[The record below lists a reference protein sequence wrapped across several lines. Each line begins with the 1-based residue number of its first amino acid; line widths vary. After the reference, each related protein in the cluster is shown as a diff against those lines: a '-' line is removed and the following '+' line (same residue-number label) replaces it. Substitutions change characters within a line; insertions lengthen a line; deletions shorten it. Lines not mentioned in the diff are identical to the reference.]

1 MYEKITPPEF
11 GDRITFQAG
20 EPIVPNIPIIP
31 FIRGDGTGIDIWPA
45 AQKVFDAA
53 VQAAYGDQRQISW
66 FKVYAGDE
74 ACDLYG
80 TYQYLPQ
87 DTLNAIRD
95 YGIAIKGPL
104 TTPVGG
110 GIRSLNVA
118 LRQIND
124 LYACVRPCKYYP
136 GTPSPHKHPDQL
148 DVIVYRENTEDIY
161 LGIEWP
167 KDNELGQRL
176 IKLLNEELI
185 PATPEHGSKQ
195 IRLDSGIGIKPISKT
210 GSQRLVRRAI
220 QHALRL
226 PPEKQQV
233 TLVHKGNIMKYTEG
247 AFRDWGYELATTE
260 FREQCV
266 TERESWILS
275 NQEADP
281 DLTIEE
287 NARKLEPGY
296 DALTP
301 EKQAAI
307 CQEVTTVLDAIGQTH
322 GEGQWQQKVMV
333 NDRIADSIFQQIQTR
348 PAEYSILATMNLN
361 GDYLSDAAA
370 AVVGGLGMGPGANI
384 GDTCAIFEATH
395 GTAPKHA
402 GLDRIN
408 PGSVILSGVMM
419 LEYMGWQDAAD
430 LIKAGVGGAIA
441 NREVTYDLARMMTPP
456 VEPPLKC
463 SEFADAI
470 IRHFSKVVG
479 Q

>member
-1 MYEKITPPEF
+1 MYEKITPPAT
-11 GDRITFQAG
+11 GSRITFKEG
-20 EPIVPNIPIIP
+20 EPIVPDDPIIP
-31 FIRGDGTGIDIWPA
+31 FIRGDGTGVDIWPA
-45 AQKVFDAA
+45 AQKVFDEA
-53 VQAAYGDQRQISW
+53 VQTAYGGKRKINW
-66 FKVYAGDE
+66 FKIYAGDE
-74 ACDLYG
+74 ACDQYG

-87 DTLNAIRD
+87 DTLNAIAE

-104 TTPVGG
+104 TTPIGG

-136 GTPSPHKHPDQL
+136 GTPSPHKTPEKL
-148 DVIVYRENTEDIY
+148 DVIIYRENTEDIY
-161 LGIEWP
+161 LGIEWRQGSDIAD
-167 KDNELGQRL
+167 KL
-176 IKLLNEELI
+176 ISLLNNELI
-185 PATPEHGSKQ
+185 PATPEHGKKQ
-195 IRLDSGIGIKPISKT
+195 IPIDSGIGIKPISKT

-220 QHALRL
+220 RHALRL
-226 PPEKQQV
+226 PKAKQQV

-260 FREQCV
+260 FRDECV

-275 NQEADP
+275 NKERNP
-281 DLTIEE
+281 DITLEE
-287 NARKLEPGY
+287 NARLVEPGY

-301 EKQAAI
+301 EKKAEACSEVESVLNAI
-307 CQEVTTVLDAIGQTH
+307 WDTH
-322 GEGQWQQKVMV
+322 GNGQWKDKVMV

-348 PAEYSILATMNLN
+348 PDEYSILATMNLN

-370 AVVGGLGMGPGANI
+370 AIVGGLGMGPGANI

-419 LEYMGWQDAAD
+419 LEFMGWQEAAD
-430 LIKAGVGGAIA
+430 LIKKGIGDAIA

-463 SEFADAI
+463 SEFAEAI
-470 IRHFSKVVG
+470 IKHFK
-479 Q
+479 